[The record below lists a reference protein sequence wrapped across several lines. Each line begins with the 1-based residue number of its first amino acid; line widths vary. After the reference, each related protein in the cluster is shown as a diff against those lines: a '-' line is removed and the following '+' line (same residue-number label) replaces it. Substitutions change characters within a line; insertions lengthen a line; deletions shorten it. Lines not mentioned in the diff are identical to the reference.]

1 MQNAKSTCETD
12 ILIGT
17 KIRDARKRCGLTQL
31 ELGELTG
38 RSFQQ
43 IQKYE
48 KGMNRVS
55 ASILYQISK
64 ELNCDLLWFFEN
76 GDSEAKSAE
85 EVANKELA
93 DECSKHIQELKNSK
107 MLPFAAEMLRNLL
120 SMQNEEDEDRF
131 TSPLRGVSKH
141 G

>member
-12 ILIGT
+12 VRIGL
-17 KIRDARKRCGLTQL
+17 KIRDARKSCGLTQF

-55 ASILYQISK
+55 ASVLFQISK
-64 ELNCDLLWFFEN
+64 ELNCDLMWFFEHESI
-76 GDSEAKSAE
+76 GPKSAE
-85 EVANKELA
+85 DIANDALT
-93 DECSKHIQELKNSK
+93 DECAKHLRKLKNSK
-107 MLPFAAEMLRNLL
+107 MLPFAAEMLRSLISMSGEDSHKL
-120 SMQNEEDEDRF
+120 SAKRN
-131 TSPLRGVSKH
+131 VS
-141 G
+141 